1 MGLSNSSCEN
11 KTIKEITNLRNIKS
25 IYLIN
30 NIFFLLDEK
39 RKLNIIIYNKKY
51 QNQLKINVEYYKKIS
66 GRYIKGNKNGISK
79 EYILGTN
86 ILVFEGKYLNGK
98 RNGKGKEFYNDK
110 IKFEGEYSN
119 GRIIKGIGYN
129 SRGKVILTI
138 KKNGKYKEYYD
149 NGHLKFDGMYL
160 YGRKWDGRGYDDKG
174 REIYI
179 LKKWLWKNKR
189 IL

>member
-1 MGLSNSSCEN
+1 M
-11 KTIKEITNLRNIKS
+11 
-25 IYLIN
+25 
-30 NIFFLLDEK
+30 DEK

-51 QNQLKINVEYYKKIS
+51 QNQLKVNIEYYKKKS

-110 IKFEGEYSN
+110 IKFEGEYSD

-138 KKNGKYKEYYD
+138 KKMENIKNIMTMVIQSLMVYIYMEESGMGEDMMIEEEKY
-149 NGHLKFDGMYL
+149 
-160 YGRKWDGRGYDDKG
+160 
-174 REIYI
+174 IY
-179 LKKWLWKNKR
+179 
-189 IL
+189 